1 MKKLNVMMIAMLTMF
16 VFASCQKESISDISL
31 TESEILLFLIY
42 ALYFEIIGIYL
53 QSLKEGRNN
62 KLKKWQIIN
71 HR

>member
-1 MKKLNVMMIAMLTMF
+1 MQPSVSRQNVIDNDL
-16 VFASCQKESISDISL
+16 SNLSKQ
-31 TESEILLFLIY
+31 TEYEIQHILLFFIY

-53 QSLKEGRNN
+53 QSLKEGRNI

>member
-1 MKKLNVMMIAMLTMF
+1 MLNLELFTGLN
-16 VFASCQKESISDISL
+16 K
-31 TESEILLFLIY
+31 TILLFLIY

-53 QSLKEGRNN
+53 QSLKEGRKN